1 MSKNTY
7 SIVNVANNEVIN
19 VQTSFPPCRDIC
31 RSYLTDPE
39 NFGSRL
45 QVMKNR
51 TEENPGEVVF
61 DVTSIKYSSGR
72 VRMTLWTEF
81 NRQQKMHEA
90 TAAKAA
96 RIAEEKKAKAEAK
109 AAAKAAKVEIQSEPQ
124 IQEESKAEAPKAKTP
139 KKAAAKK
146 SSKQKSAK
154 SSAAEDI
161 SRALGKIMFG

>member
-7 SIVNVANNEVIN
+7 SIVNLANNEVLT

-31 RSYLTDPE
+31 RNYLTDPE
-39 NFGSRL
+39 NFGARL

-51 TEENPGEVVF
+51 TEENSGEVVF

-109 AAAKAAKVEIQSEPQ
+109 AAAKASKAEAEVKAESS
-124 IQEESKAEAPKAKTP
+124 IQEETKAEAPKAKAP

-146 SSKQKSAK
+146 SAK
-154 SSAAEDI
+154 
-161 SRALGKIMFG
+161 KTK

>member
-1 MSKNTY
+1 MKNTY
-7 SIVNVANNEVIN
+7 SIVNVANNEVIA

-31 RSYLTDPE
+31 RSYLYQEE
-39 NFGSRL
+39 NFGARL
-45 QVMKNR
+45 QVVKNR

-61 DVTSIKYSSGR
+61 DVTNIRYSSGNL
-72 VRMTLWTEF
+72 RMTLWTEY

-109 AAAKAAKVEIQSEPQ
+109 AAAKAAKVTAEAEVKAESS
-124 IQEESKAEAPKAKTP
+124 IQEETKAEAPKAKAP

-146 SSKQKSAK
+146 SAK
-154 SSAAEDI
+154 
-161 SRALGKIMFG
+161 KTK

>member
-1 MSKNTY
+1 MKNTY
-7 SIVNVANNEVIN
+7 SIVNVANNEVIA

-31 RSYLTDPE
+31 RSYLYQEE
-39 NFGSRL
+39 NFGARL
-45 QVMKNR
+45 QVVKNR

-61 DVTSIKYSSGR
+61 DVTNIRYSSGNL
-72 VRMTLWTEF
+72 RMTLWTEY

-109 AAAKAAKVEIQSEPQ
+109 AAAKAAEAGVKTELQ
-124 IQEESKAEAPKAKTP
+124 IQEEPKAEAPKVKAP

-146 SSKQKSAK
+146 SAKKSK
-154 SSAAEDI
+154 
-161 SRALGKIMFG
+161 